1 MILIDAFV
9 NQLTLK
15 LSDEGEVTVDQ
26 NLETEDETMLPFNG
40 QACCLSPSLACHSGL
55 TVTHAKDR
63 EKVQRGTAGI
73 KERPESQWDW
83 NFSIERRLEENLLSI
98 WKQARAWLPYFATD
112 KGP

>member
-15 LSDEGEVTVDQ
+15 LSDQGEVTVDQ
-26 NLETEDETMLPFNG
+26 NLETEDETTLPFNG
-40 QACCLSPSLACHSGL
+40 RACCLSPSLTCHSGL

-73 KERPESQWDW
+73 KERLPEVNGTGIFQLREDSRK
-83 NFSIERRLEENLLSI
+83 I
-98 WKQARAWLPYFATD
+98 Y
-112 KGP
+112 